1 MDLDYLAARIKELE
15 EFELLATTEI
25 KAWLCRI
32 ISSRECNDTVKQAMD
47 DAVVTLADLNSKM
60 PAYWKDSAE
69 SKMFAKLF
77 TIYKALENISLD
89 TFFRLG

>member
-60 PAYWKDSAE
+60 PAYWKDSAGE
-69 SKMFAKLF
+69 QDVRQVIHNLQSIRK
-77 TIYKALENISLD
+77 YIS
-89 TFFRLG
+89 